1 MPPIKSENQF
11 KKPKKGKNRREYTQQ
26 EEILLLLKQLYIDV
40 NDPRNE
46 QILTVLREQKNEFLV
61 RLFKEDSKN
70 MLSDMQPFRHKLLLA
85 RNKDPMISN
94 VFIPMLENEIV
105 DSSKTAFYLEHL
117 EQLFRDEAFVV
128 HLNKRVKIQ

>member
-26 EEILLLLKQLYIDV
+26 EEILMLLKQLYIDV

-61 RLFKEDSKN
+61 KLFREDSKN
-70 MLSDMQPFRHKLLLA
+70 ML
-85 RNKDPMISN
+85 
-94 VFIPMLENEIV
+94 
-105 DSSKTAFYLEHL
+105 
-117 EQLFRDEAFVV
+117 
-128 HLNKRVKIQ
+128 

>member
-1 MPPIKSENQF
+1 M
-11 KKPKKGKNRREYTQQ
+11 
-26 EEILLLLKQLYIDV
+26 LLKQLYIDV

-61 RLFKEDSKN
+61 KLFREDSKN
-70 MLSDMQPFRHKLLLA
+70 MLSDMQPFRHKLLLS

-128 HLNKRVKIQ
+128 HLNKRVKL